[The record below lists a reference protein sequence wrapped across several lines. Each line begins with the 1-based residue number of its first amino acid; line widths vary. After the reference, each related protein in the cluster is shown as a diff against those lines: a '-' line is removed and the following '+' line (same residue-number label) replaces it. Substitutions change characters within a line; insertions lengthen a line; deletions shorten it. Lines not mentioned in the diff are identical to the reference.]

1 METFLVRPLSKYVR
15 LCICMSFC
23 LCDLVKMRGKV
34 LVCHRE
40 GSCTVSQEQS
50 CAERGCRFCHPGS
63 LGSTTYNSFSG
74 FASPPE
80 KQDKNFTAS
89 QEHNPLPVA
98 VSGFVAQRWE
108 ALQKH
113 VIFFLALLLMNALVA
128 LIKVFKRI
136 ILSCCAFTTSSHRAH
151 LSAEMCAPTD
161 SPRCTASFSPAP
173 ARPPLPSDTS

>member
-1 METFLVRPLSKYVR
+1 
-15 LCICMSFC
+15 MSGSAFVC
-23 LCDLVKMRGKV
+23 PSAFVTLWKCGERFWFVTERDLV
-34 LVCHRE
+34 LCHR
-40 GSCTVSQEQS
+40 SRAVQ
-50 CAERGCRFCHPGS
+50 RFCHPGS

-98 VSGFVAQRWE
+98 MSGFVALRWE

-128 LIKVFKRI
+128 PIKVFKRI
-136 ILSCCAFTTSSHRAH
+136 TLSCCAFTTSSHRAH

-173 ARPPLPSDTS
+173 ARPPLPSDMS